1 MKRKLNLPIAVL
13 CGLLIPILNIYIY
26 SFGGKRMITKLLILS
41 STLVGW
47 YIIRNENVSLKVNV
61 IAAMMFVIVFYLLV
75 EEKK

>member
-1 MKRKLNLPIAVL
+1 
-13 CGLLIPILNIYIY
+13 
-26 SFGGKRMITKLLILS
+26 MITKLLILS

-47 YIIRNENVSLKVNV
+47 YIIRNENASLKVNV

>member
-1 MKRKLNLPIAVL
+1 
-13 CGLLIPILNIYIY
+13 
-26 SFGGKRMITKLLILS
+26 MITKLLILS

-61 IAAMMFVIVFYLLV
+61 IAAMMFVIIFYLLV

>member
-1 MKRKLNLPIAVL
+1 
-13 CGLLIPILNIYIY
+13 
-26 SFGGKRMITKLLILS
+26 MITKLLILS

-47 YIIRNENVSLKVNV
+47 YIIRNENVSLRVNV

>member
-1 MKRKLNLPIAVL
+1 
-13 CGLLIPILNIYIY
+13 
-26 SFGGKRMITKLLILS
+26 MITKLLILS

-61 IAAMMFVIVFYLLV
+61 IAAMLFVIVFYLLV

>member
-1 MKRKLNLPIAVL
+1 
-13 CGLLIPILNIYIY
+13 
-26 SFGGKRMITKLLILS
+26 MITKLLILS

-47 YIIRNENVSLKVNV
+47 YIIRNENVSLKVNM

>member
-1 MKRKLNLPIAVL
+1 
-13 CGLLIPILNIYIY
+13 
-26 SFGGKRMITKLLILS
+26 MITKLLILS

>member
-1 MKRKLNLPIAVL
+1 
-13 CGLLIPILNIYIY
+13 
-26 SFGGKRMITKLLILS
+26 MITKLLILS

-61 IAAMMFVIVFYLLV
+61 IAAMMFVIVFYLLI